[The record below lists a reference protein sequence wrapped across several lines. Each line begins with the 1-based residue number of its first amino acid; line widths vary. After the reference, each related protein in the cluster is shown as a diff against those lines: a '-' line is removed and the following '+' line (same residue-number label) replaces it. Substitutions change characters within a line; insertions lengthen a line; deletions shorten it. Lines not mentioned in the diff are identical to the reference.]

1 MNTKP
6 RSGCRLGCLASLAL
20 LSQKVISVNREG
32 RRVGRWEG
40 WGGGRGREEGV
51 GGELGEADFLFPSL
65 PLQMIQKSI
74 RPGEVKM

>member
-1 MNTKP
+1 M
-6 RSGCRLGCLASLAL
+6 
-20 LSQKVISVNREG
+20 NREG

-40 WGGGRGREEGV
+40 WGGGRGGEEGV